1 MELIDEFGASL
12 KDFNKLKRL
21 ELQLNNNLITKLPGF
36 NINSNNN

>member
-12 KDFNKLKRL
+12 KDFNKLEWL

-36 NINSNNN
+36 CINSNNN